1 MNVTPDTTIR
11 LLKCPLELDNKNQ
24 ITFANLNAQTTY
36 FLSLPYLEIDGSMYQ
51 RANSSIYY
59 PRTF

>member
-24 ITFANLNAQTTY
+24 ITFSNETAQKNY
-36 FLSLPYLEIDGSMYQ
+36 FLSLPYLEVDGSMYQ
-51 RANSSIYY
+51 IKNSSIYY
-59 PRTF
+59 PRSF